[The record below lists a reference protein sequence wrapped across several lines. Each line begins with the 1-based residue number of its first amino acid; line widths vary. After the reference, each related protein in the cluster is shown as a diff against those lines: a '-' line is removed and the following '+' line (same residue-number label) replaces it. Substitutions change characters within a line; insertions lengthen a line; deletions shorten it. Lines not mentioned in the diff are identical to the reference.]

1 MEKTMGFIGTLIA
14 SYIGYNLAKPARNN
28 YDETHVLNE
37 MQRQRKYTKINQEED
52 KFISEIHYDKHGHPY
67 IVKTNVKVGEN
78 GTKMITDI

>member
-1 MEKTMGFIGTLIA
+1 MGFIGTLIA
-14 SYIGYNLAKPARNN
+14 SYIGYNLAKPAISN
-28 YDETHVLNE
+28 YYGTYTLNE
-37 MQRQRKYTKINQEED
+37 MQRQRKNTKINQKEED